1 MRADAKS
8 RADAV
13 SEVIV
18 VVPVHNEAELLDR
31 CLTALGAA
39 VASARRRAIACD
51 VMIVL
56 DECTDGSA
64 DIARTHPF
72 PVAHVTART
81 VGAARAHGVATLLA
95 RLGSADP
102 HDVWIANTD
111 ADSAVPANWIV
122 SQCELAAQGADVV
135 LGTVRPDFADLTPR
149 HRRHWLD
156 THAPGAPAGNVHG
169 ANLGVRAD
177 VYLAAGGFDAVAEH
191 EDVGL
196 VARARAL
203 GARVSAS
210 DDAEVLTS
218 GRHVGRTPGGYAAF
232 VRELAVELNRGLS
245 RPGEPVQA
253 E

>member
-1 MRADAKS
+1 MSVDAVS
-8 RADAV
+8 SADAV
-13 SEVIV
+13 STVVV
-18 VVPVHNEAELLDR
+18 VVPVHDEAELLDR
-31 CLTALGAA
+31 CLTALGVA
-39 VASARRRAIACD
+39 VATARSERIACD
-51 VMIVL
+51 VLVVL

-64 DIARTHPF
+64 DIARRHPF
-72 PVAHVTART
+72 PVAQLKAGT
-81 VGAARAHGVATLLA
+81 VGAARAQGVGALLA
-95 RLGSADP
+95 QLGTVDP
-102 HDVWIANTD
+102 HAAWIANTD
-111 ADSAVPANWIV
+111 ADSAVPANWIL
-122 SQCELAAQGADVV
+122 SQCALAAHGADIV

-156 THAPGAPAGNVHG
+156 THVPGAPAGNVHG
-169 ANLGVRAD
+169 ANLGIRAD
-177 VYLAAGGFDAVAEH
+177 AYLAAGGFDAVAEH

-218 GRHVGRTPGGYAAF
+218 GRQAGRTPGGYAAF
-232 VRELAVELNRGLS
+232 VRELAAELNRGMS